1 MTSSLALNFLM
12 KFLVSAFIDHDKR
25 HGPRNLYMVN
35 GEVRVVAA
43 AKSGGLGGV
52 CS

>member
-1 MTSSLALNFLM
+1 M
-12 KFLVSAFIDHDKR
+12 KFLVSAFIDQDKR

-35 GEVRVVAA
+35 GEAKVVAA
-43 AKSGGLGGV
+43 AKSGGLGCV